1 MFASD
6 LRSLAALTAD
16 DVCAACNGTGSITG
30 VRIEIRGSQRIHPPR
45 CLDCGGTGLVAT
57 PQAANTSA
65 SAIAKSPR
73 RGLVEGFSEQ
83 SIPYGLIP
91 DEREMEVTKR

>member
-6 LRSLAALTAD
+6 LRSLTALTAD

-45 CLDCGGTGLVAT
+45 CQECGGTGLAAT
-57 PQAANTSA
+57 PRAANTSA
-65 SAIAKSPR
+65 GAIAKSPR
-73 RGLVEGFSEQ
+73 RGLVEGFSEED
-83 SIPYGLIP
+83 IPYGPIP
-91 DEREMEVTKR
+91 DESEMEVTKR

>member
-45 CLDCGGTGLVAT
+45 CQECGGTGL
-57 PQAANTSA
+57 AA
-65 SAIAKSPR
+65 I
-73 RGLVEGFSEQ
+73 SEEN
-83 SIPYGLIP
+83 IPYGPIP
-91 DEREMEVTKR
+91 DESEMEVTKR